1 MPSRAAANSWAYISR
16 MSSTNSVR
24 CKVKAIADIRK
35 LGLDDIDALIHEFHG
50 ELAKTKEV
58 APPTPASMVPDSRE
72 GSVDMLS

>member
-1 MPSRAAANSWAYISR
+1 LGLHLTDEQYKQC
-16 MSSTNSVR
+16 TV
-24 CKVKAIADIRK
+24 KVKAIADIRK